1 MTRGENVSDDIN
13 RAEIDRQVERE
24 IEELKLTG
32 RLYRCKSEPRCKV
45 CRQEDTGL
53 TKLVNKLLA
62 AGEPY
67 QSILRDIEVFND
79 ELDEKN
85 KVTYSSI
92 RTHHKRHFA
101 TDSAAAA
108 VYRRILEK
116 NAAEADIDFVGGVKN
131 AVTTFAYLETM
142 MNKGY
147 REMVNYEGNVD
158 PEMGMKAAL
167 KLHELTQETPEQNL
181 QDLVHKTNRLIEIVR
196 EVVPVSYWEEIVRRI
211 DQEEKKED
219 SGDVIDAEF
228 EDDTDSYLEKEN

>member
-1 MTRGENVSDDIN
+1 MSDDVD
-13 RAEIDRQVERE
+13 RAELDLRVDRE
-24 IEELKLTG
+24 IEELKLAG
-32 RLYRCKSEPRCKV
+32 RLYRFKPEPRCKV
-45 CRQEDTGL
+45 CRQDDTGL

-79 ELDEKN
+79 ELDEKS

-116 NAAEADIDFVGGVKN
+116 NAADAEIDFIDGVKN
-131 AVTTFAYLETM
+131 AVTPIAYLETM

-147 REMVNYEGNVD
+147 REMVTREGNVD
-158 PEMGMKAAL
+158 PETGMKAAL
-167 KLHELTQETPEQNL
+167 KLHELTQETPEENL
-181 QDLVHKTNRLIEIVR
+181 QELVHKTNRLIEIVR
-196 EVVPVSYWEEIVRRI
+196 ETVPVSYWDEIVRKI
-211 DQEEKKED
+211 DLEEKKRSSD
-219 SGDVIDAEF
+219 DVIDAEF
-228 EDDTDSYLEKEN
+228 EDDIEDDPEEE